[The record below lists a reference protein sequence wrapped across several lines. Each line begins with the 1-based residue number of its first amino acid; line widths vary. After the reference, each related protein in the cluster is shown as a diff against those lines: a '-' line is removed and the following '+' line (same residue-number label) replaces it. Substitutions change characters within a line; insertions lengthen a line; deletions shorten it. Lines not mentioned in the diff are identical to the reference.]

1 MHLHTWQKVHMHS
14 KVHISRQ
21 LRLHPACMAKLL
33 VCAEPE
39 MGSRLQVSGLT
50 KLLEGQKEAS
60 GQAPSRKENR
70 RETWCP
76 GAQGGGDPHA

>member
-1 MHLHTWQKVHMHS
+1 MHAWQKAHMPSNIHLSGQMWLHS
-14 KVHISRQ
+14 MCTHKF
-21 LRLHPACMAKLL
+21 L
-33 VCAEPE
+33 VCAGPE
-39 MGSRLQVSGLT
+39 MGSQLQVSGLT

-76 GAQGGGDPHA
+76 GAQGGGDPYA